1 MKKSTGLLEDAIL
14 QLEGTLKVQNEQ
26 ASESVAG
33 NKTVSAASASAL
45 EDALR
50 NVQFALGQFEVPDEG
65 EGQSVAW
72 NHAELLR
79 LDCGS
84 LGNKHRAASYE
95 RYLDRCNRFI
105 YASKI
110 DCNRLWA

>member
-1 MKKSTGLLEDAIL
+1 MKKSSGLLEDAIL
-14 QLEGTLKVQNEQ
+14 QLECTLKVQNEE
-26 ASESVAG
+26 ASEKGASGKPKPAA
-33 NKTVSAASASAL
+33 TVSAL

-50 NVQFALGQFEVPDEG
+50 NVQFALGQFDALD

-84 LGNKHRAASYE
+84 LGNKHRVASYE
-95 RYLDRCNRFI
+95 RYFDWSTHFI
-105 YASKI
+105 
-110 DCNRLWA
+110 CRLL

>member
-26 ASESVAG
+26 ASDSVRS
-33 NKTVSAASASAL
+33 NKTGSAASASAL

-50 NVQFALGQFEVPDEG
+50 TVQFALGQFEAPDEG

-105 YASKI
+105 FVSNT